1 MIKDNQN
8 FNESIKPNSDF
19 LTELKEKLPEFFN
32 GESEFDLPKFKSLL
46 KENNIYDELTSG
58 NQINFIG
65 KEYARKQVGE
75 RPTTVVVPD
84 IEHNETSE
92 NENSENI
99 FFTGD
104 NLEVLR
110 HMQNYYQNSIDMVYI
125 DPPYNTGNDD
135 FIYPDN
141 FEYNDEKLQSMF
153 GLNDEELKRLKTIQ
167 GKATHSAWLT
177 FMYPR
182 LYLAKKLLKPEGVI
196 FVSID
201 DNEQANLKI
210 LMDEIFGE
218 GNFVSTFIR
227 KSGISPRLD
236 SKYISIE
243 NDYILLYC
251 KNITTLD
258 LNQEK
263 PPEDDS
269 YKSKDSHYN
278 RRGKYK
284 LNKLDRGSINYSK
297 SLDYP
302 IKAPDK
308 TLIYPGGTEEANGW
322 CWRWSKEKFDWGL
335 KNDFIEIKKG
345 KKGWSVYFKQYEF
358 VDNKDNPL
366 VRTIPYKNLL
376 IDKFFNEY
384 GNREIKDLFG
394 ESGLF
399 NYPKPVELISHLIK
413 IIKSENSIILDFFAG
428 SSTTAHAVMQLNAED
443 GGNRKFIMVNSPEP
457 TYALNN
463 NGEKVPTKAFKAGFM
478 TIDEFSRE
486 RIRLASQKIQ
496 NQPKLTL
503 ANDFDGGFKHFR
515 VVEPNEPVLDLIDD
529 FKSVKESLFDNMIN
543 PFSSDSLG
551 VGGGASGVD
560 TILTTWLLADGYSLD
575 AKIEKKD
582 FVSYSADFVEDT
594 RLYLIKG
601 DGWGAEQTRELL
613 NQIGKNQFSL
623 QTIVYYKYHFDMETV
638 NELQLGLSQL
648 DKNIKLL
655 GRF

>member
-58 NQINFIG
+58 NQLNFIG
-65 KEYARKQVGE
+65 KEYARKQGGE
-75 RPTTVVVPD
+75 RPTSVVVPD
-84 IEHNETSE
+84 IEHNKSSE
-92 NENSENI
+92 NENSQNI

-110 HMQNYYQNSIDMVYI
+110 HMQNYYQNSIDMIYI

-141 FEYNDEKLQSMF
+141 FEYSDEKLQSMF
-153 GLNDEELKRLKTIQ
+153 GLNDNELKRLKSIQ

-201 DNEQANLKI
+201 DNEQANLKL

-218 GNFVSTFIR
+218 GSFVASICHKHRSGVSNDKIISENHNF
-227 KSGISPRLD
+227 
-236 SKYISIE
+236 
-243 NDYILLYC
+243 LLFYV
-251 KNITTLD
+251 KNIVITEKRRKEFGIDRKKEDFKNYNKNDDDGKGNYTLNPVTGPGGARKGNPFYEFLGVENYWRFSEEKMKSMHEEGRIIKINNTLYQKTYVSDMKGKRKGGTTWWD
-258 LNQEK
+258 KAGTTSNGTNQLKNLFGEALFDFPK
-263 PPEDDS
+263 PTKLILEIM
-269 YKSKDSHYN
+269 KFI
-278 RRGKYK
+278 K
-284 LNKLDRGSINYSK
+284 LNKS
-297 SLDYP
+297 
-302 IKAPDK
+302 A
-308 TLIYPGGTEEANGW
+308 TV
-322 CWRWSKEKFDWGL
+322 F
-335 KNDFIEIKKG
+335 
-345 KKGWSVYFKQYEF
+345 
-358 VDNKDNPL
+358 
-366 VRTIPYKNLL
+366 
-376 IDKFFNEY
+376 
-384 GNREIKDLFG
+384 
-394 ESGLF
+394 
-399 NYPKPVELISHLIK
+399 
-413 IIKSENSIILDFFAG
+413 DFFAG
-428 SSTTAHAVMQLNAED
+428 SSTTADAVLQLNAED
-443 GGNRKFIMVNSPEP
+443 GGNRRFIMATLAEP
-457 TYALNN
+457 TYNIN
-463 NGEKVPTKAFKAGFM
+463 KNGDKIPTKGGKNAFEAGYM
-478 TIDEFSRE
+478 NIAELSRE
-486 RIRLASQKIQ
+486 RIRRASAKIQ
-496 NQPKLTL
+496 KDTL
-503 ANDFDGGFKHFR
+503 LDLFDNFDGGFKHYM
-515 VVEPNEPVLDLIDD
+515 VVEPNEPALDLIDD

-551 VGGGASGVD
+551 VGGSASGVD

-575 AKIEKKD
+575 AKTEKKD
-582 FVSYSADFVEDT
+582 FASYSADFVEDT

>member
-32 GESEFDLPKFKSLL
+32 GEFEFDLPKFKSLL
-46 KENNIYDELTSG
+46 KENNIYDELTNG
-58 NQINFIG
+58 NQLKFIG

-75 RPTTVVVPD
+75 RPITVVVPD

-92 NENSENI
+92 NKNSQNL

-110 HMQNYYQNSIDMVYI
+110 HMQNYYQNSIDMIYI

-141 FEYNDEKLQSMF
+141 FEYNDEKLQNMF
-153 GLNDEELKRLKTIQ
+153 GLNDEELERLKSIQ

-201 DNEQANLKI
+201 ENEQANLKI

-218 GNFVSTFIR
+218 INYIGDIIR
-227 KSGISPRLD
+227 KTKSMTNDTNNGFNLQHEYLIIYSKNQTKALLQGEDKNFTKYKNPDNDSNGEWISGDPSAKSGSASTYFKIINPHTKKEDYPPKGRYWAFSESTLKKYVKEGKIKFKENYKDNERGFIFKRYKKDLQTKNSPVDSLYGISNEFMNQAATKQLSSLFD
-236 SKYISIE
+236 G
-243 NDYILLYC
+243 DYFL
-251 KNITTLD
+251 
-258 LNQEK
+258 
-263 PPEDDS
+263 
-269 YKSKDSHYN
+269 
-278 RRGKYK
+278 
-284 LNKLDRGSINYSK
+284 
-297 SLDYP
+297 
-302 IKAPDK
+302 
-308 TLIYPGGTEEANGW
+308 
-322 CWRWSKEKFDWGL
+322 
-335 KNDFIEIKKG
+335 
-345 KKGWSVYFKQYEF
+345 
-358 VDNKDNPL
+358 
-366 VRTIPYKNLL
+366 
-376 IDKFFNEY
+376 
-384 GNREIKDLFG
+384 
-394 ESGLF
+394 
-399 NYPKPVELISHLIK
+399 YPKPVSFIKK
-413 IIKSENSIILDFFAG
+413 IIKYSTNKDSVVFDFFAG
-428 SSTTAHAVMQLNAED
+428 SSTTAEAVLQLNAED
-443 GGNRKFIMVNSPEP
+443 GGNRRFIMATLPEQ
-457 TYALNN
+457 TYKIKD
-463 NGEKVPTKAFKAGFM
+463 GEKVPTKGGKKAFEAGYM
-478 TIDEFSRE
+478 NIAELSRE
-486 RIRLASQKIQ
+486 RIKIASQKIH
-496 NQPKLTL
+496 KDTL
-503 ANDFDGGFKHFR
+503 LDLFDNFDGGFKHYM
-515 VVEPNEPVLDLIDD
+515 VVESKELDLDLTDD
-529 FKSVKESLFDNMIN
+529 FKSAKESLFDNMIN

-551 VGGGASGVD
+551 VVGSASGVD

-582 FVSYSADFVEDT
+582 FAGYSADFVEDT